1 MSVLSQTASPR
12 STITGTRLLG
22 GEPGKAV
29 FSVKR
34 QAIVRAFSP
43 LCASAM
49 RMRQQYGLNR
59 CSGSAPASSYKSIIL
74 KSRHLNAR

>member
-1 MSVLSQTASPR
+1 
-12 STITGTRLLG
+12 
-22 GEPGKAV
+22 
-29 FSVKR
+29 
-34 QAIVRAFSP
+34 